1 MKFRLQPQNMWG
13 FEFWYSKI
21 NYETGGALSPIYS
34 IYINGGEYI
43 ESNLSKIDKL
53 IALQQNKLTQLTA
66 LKKYLLQKLFI

>member
-1 MKFRLQPQNMWG
+1 MNEQK
-13 FEFWYSKI
+13 
-21 NYETGGALSPIYS
+21 
-34 IYINGGEYI
+34 YI